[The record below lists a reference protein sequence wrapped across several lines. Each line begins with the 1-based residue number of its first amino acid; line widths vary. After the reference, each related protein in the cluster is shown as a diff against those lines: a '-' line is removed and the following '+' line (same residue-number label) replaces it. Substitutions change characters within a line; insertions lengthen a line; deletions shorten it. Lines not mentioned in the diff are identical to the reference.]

1 MGWDFVTVGV
11 SLVMTGETVDEGAV
25 EVVAEEIVLEVMVV
39 ETAMIGVGI

>member
-1 MGWDFVTVGV
+1 
-11 SLVMTGETVDEGAV
+11 MTGETVDEGAV